1 MNFLKFTPAEW
12 RALGLLALLLTVG
25 GGIHVLKLWQ
35 PAMAPGYRLVAQD
48 PVPEAAPSQ
57 PAAAQKL
64 HSGVNPS
71 TAASEDLELLPGIGP
86 EMASRII
93 RYREQHGKFRKASD
107 LLQVPGIGDRTLARI
122 SPYLSFP

>member
-1 MNFLKFTPAEW
+1 VNFLSFTPAEW

-25 GGIHVLKLWQ
+25 GTIHVLKLWH
-35 PAMAPGYRLVAQD
+35 PAMAPGYRLVAQA
-48 PVPEAAPSQ
+48 PIPETVPSQ
-57 PAAAQKL
+57 PAAAKKL
-64 HSGVNPS
+64 NTGVDPS

-93 RYREQHGKFRKASD
+93 RYREQHGRFRSPSD
-107 LLQVPGIGDRTLARI
+107 LLQVPGIGARTLARI